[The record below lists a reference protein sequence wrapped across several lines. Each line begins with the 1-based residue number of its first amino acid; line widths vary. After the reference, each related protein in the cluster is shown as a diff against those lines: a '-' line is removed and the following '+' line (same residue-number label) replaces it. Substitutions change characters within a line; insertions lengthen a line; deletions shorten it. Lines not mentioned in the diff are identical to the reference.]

1 MKKIY
6 FALAILITFSVLMSG
21 CTQTDTTDSGEE
33 KVTVTNS
40 DEANQTLNDASV
52 DITGIDNTL
61 SDLDDSLE

>member
-6 FALAILITFSVLMSG
+6 FALAILLTVSVLMSG